1 MSLGEGGC
9 CVCAGRGRDRAVG
22 ELEVE
27 VLDASGGED
36 GGVVGVRAVEP
47 HLIGRTGYASIYQ

>member
-1 MSLGEGGC
+1 MRMTLRS
-9 CVCAGRGRDRAVG
+9 RGRDRAVG

-27 VLDASGGED
+27 VLDACGGED